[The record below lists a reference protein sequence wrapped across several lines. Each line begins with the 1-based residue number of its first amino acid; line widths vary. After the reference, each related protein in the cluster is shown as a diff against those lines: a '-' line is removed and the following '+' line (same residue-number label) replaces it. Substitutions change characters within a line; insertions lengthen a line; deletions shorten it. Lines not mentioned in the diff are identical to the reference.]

1 MGDTRNHPRRY
12 EHIQV
17 VVEYTPS
24 VPHDSDAHA
33 TLEAAIRAAC
43 DAGDWKR
50 AATVGIRGYG
60 DELLGYL
67 SALLRNES
75 DAADA
80 FAIVCTK
87 IWKALLAFR
96 WDCSFRT
103 WAYTVARSAGVT
115 IARDPYRRKRSDIED
130 AEVSG
135 IAAEIRSRTATY
147 LRTETKDRFA
157 EVRAS
162 LAPDDQTLLVLR
174 INRALSW
181 REVARVLGDASDDGT
196 EEPSDAE
203 LGKRAAALRK
213 RFERLKQELR
223 AQLARQGT

>member
-1 MGDTRNHPRRY
+1 MMSTWS
-12 EHIQV
+12 V
-17 VVEYTPS
+17 VVEYTPR
-24 VPHDSDAHA
+24 VPDDSDARA

-43 DAGDWKR
+43 DVRDWKT
-50 AATVGIRGYG
+50 AATLGIRGYG

-67 SALLRNES
+67 GALLRDES

-87 IWKALLAFR
+87 IWKTLLAFR

-103 WAYTVARSAGVT
+103 WAYTVARNAGLT
-115 IARDPYRRKRSDIED
+115 IVRDPYRRKRSDIED

-157 EVRAS
+157 EARAS

-174 INRALSW
+174 INRGLSW
-181 REVARVLGDASDDGT
+181 REVARVLGDASDDGS

-213 RFERLKQELR
+213 RFERLKEELR